1 MDGNAETVATA
12 LQMPLHCA
20 AGPCK
25 QTQNVASSA
34 RRSACLLSPG
44 PPPHT
49 QRPDGGVALRTVRA
63 IFLGRVC
70 FSSRSQPI
78 SVRNLFLPRIF
89 SGTASGQFL
98 RPAASRLLLSRFLPQ
113 RHRSSHKAPAR
124 LGSSGLSL
132 LGAPRKWGQK
142 KEIQNMSYLC

>member
-12 LQMPLHCA
+12 LQMPLHCN

-89 SGTASGQFL
+89 SGRALL
-98 RPAASRLLLSRFLPQ
+98 RANSCVLQL
-113 RHRSSHKAPAR
+113 
-124 LGSSGLSL
+124 
-132 LGAPRKWGQK
+132 
-142 KEIQNMSYLC
+142 